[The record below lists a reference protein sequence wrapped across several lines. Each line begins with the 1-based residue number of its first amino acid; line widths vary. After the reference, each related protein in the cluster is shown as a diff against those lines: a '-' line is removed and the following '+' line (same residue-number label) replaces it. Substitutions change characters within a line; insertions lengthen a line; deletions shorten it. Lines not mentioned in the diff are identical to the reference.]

1 MGKEDLLA
9 VPIVLAS
16 TSPRRSDLLKQM
28 GLEFFV
34 ESPNVREIRK
44 KGESPR
50 EMVRRLAHEKAAS
63 LEEASLRRF
72 GAALIIAADTIVIA
86 PDGKRV
92 LGKPRSVLEAK
103 KMLALLSGKTHT
115 VYTAYCVL
123 AVSRGILS
131 GGDRRRILRV
141 VSSRVRIRKLSRED
155 IVNYVATGEPMD
167 KAGSYAAQGL
177 GMALIES
184 IVGSYTNVVGLPVS
198 HLLGDLEDQ
207 FGLPLFA
214 LKGNANAKR
223 LDLLG

>member
-1 MGKEDLLA
+1 MSKDDLLA

-16 TSPRRSDLLKQM
+16 SSPRRSDLLKQM

-34 ESPNVREIRK
+34 ESPQVEEVRK

-50 EMVRRLAHEKAAS
+50 EMVRRLAHEKALS
-63 LEEASLRRF
+63 LEEESLRRF

-86 PDGKRV
+86 PGGDRV
-92 LGKPRSVLEAK
+92 LGKPKSVSDAK
-103 KMLALLSGKTHT
+103 KMLGLLSGKTHT

-123 AVSRGILS
+123 AVSRGQA
-131 GGDRRRILRV
+131 RRRILRV
-141 VSSRVRIRKLSRED
+141 VSSRVRIRELSRAD

-184 IVGSYTNVVGLPVS
+184 ISGSYTNVVGLPVS
-198 HLLGDLEDQ
+198 HLLGDLETQ

-214 LKGNANAKR
+214 LKGNAKAKR
-223 LDLLG
+223 LDQP